1 MKDNKMTRMTI
12 KKQLER
18 TIDIIGNYANKY
30 RKFFIVS
37 LIAIAIVE
45 VFFMIYWK
53 VSNEIDMSERI
64 AMWYMVS
71 YVFMFVVSIMMVGV
85 LLLSKKY
92 TMTNMELATA
102 IHLYCFLVMIWATLV
117 SVLDLSRG
125 SNPVIN
131 LTMILVIGGIF
142 VISPMAYGIMIVDS
156 WAIIIGLHF
165 KYNFAFF
172 NTVGSASSI
181 AIYLLMAILMSWRL
195 YQVYIREH
203 IQKKDL
209 EYLTYFD
216 QLTGLGNE
224 RSYFMECDQ
233 IAEKIKN
240 KEGVN
245 FGVVVVDVN
254 NLKNTNDQYGHR
266 YGSHLI
272 KEGGKKLPDIFKTSK
287 VYHVGGDEF
296 VVIVYGDDLTDIHEK
311 IKEFDDSL
319 KYKKIVFEDNEI
331 VLSLARGYSVYE
343 KGKDYKSVFQEADN
357 QMYENKDKVKEE
369 YNLTKR

>member
-1 MKDNKMTRMTI
+1 MKDI
-12 KKQLER
+12 KKNRLPIRKQIER
-18 TIDIIGNYANKY
+18 NIEIVGDYVNRYKM
-30 RKFFIVS
+30 FFIVS
-37 LIAIAIVE
+37 LAVIALVE
-45 VFFMIYWK
+45 VFLMIYWK
-53 VSNEIDMSERI
+53 AADEIDMAERT

-71 YVFMFVVSIMMVGV
+71 YVFMFVVSIMMIGV

-102 IHLYCFLVMIWATLV
+102 IHIYCFLVMIWATLV

-125 SNPVIN
+125 ANPIIN
-131 LTMILVIGGIF
+131 LTMILVVGGIF
-142 VISPMAYGIMIVDS
+142 VISPMAYGIMIFES
-156 WAIIIGLHF
+156 WAIIIGLHL
-165 KYNFAFF
+165 KYDFAFF

-181 AIYLLMAILMSWRL
+181 ALYLVMAILMSWRL
-195 YQVYIREH
+195 YQVYIKES

-233 IAEKIKN
+233 IAEKISN
-240 KEGVN
+240 KEGIN
-245 FGVVVVDVN
+245 FGVVVIDVN
-254 NLKNTNDQYGHR
+254 NLKTTNDQFGHR
-266 YGSHLI
+266 FGSHLI

-319 KYKKIVFEDNEI
+319 KYKKITFEDNEI

-369 YNLTKR
+369 YHLTKR

>member
-1 MKDNKMTRMTI
+1 MKDKKNKMPIR
-12 KKQLER
+12 KQIER
-18 TIDIIGNYANKY
+18 NIEIVGDYVKRY
-30 RKFFIVS
+30 KKFFIVS
-37 LIAIAIVE
+37 LIVIAIVE

-53 VSNEIDMSERI
+53 VGNDIDMAERT

-71 YVFMFVVSIMMVGV
+71 YVFMFVVSIIMIGV

-92 TMTNMELATA
+92 IMTNIELSTTV
-102 IHLYCFLVMIWATLV
+102 HLYCFLIMIWATLV

-125 SNPVIN
+125 ANPIIN
-131 LTMILVIGGIF
+131 LTMILVVGGIF
-142 VISPMAYGIMIVDS
+142 VISPMVYGTLILES

-172 NTVGSASSI
+172 NTLGSASSI

-195 YQVYIREH
+195 YQIYIKESV
-203 IQKKDL
+203 QKKDL

-240 KEGVN
+240 KEGIN

-319 KYKKIVFEDNEI
+319 KYKKITFENNEI
-331 VLSLARGYSVYE
+331 ILSLARGYSVYE
-343 KGKDYKSVFQEADN
+343 KGKDYKSVFQEADS

>member
-1 MKDNKMTRMTI
+1 MKQNKRDKLSI
-12 KKQLER
+12 RKQLER
-18 TIDIIGNYANKY
+18 NIDIVGDYVNRYK
-30 RKFFIVS
+30 KFFIVA
-37 LIAIAIVE
+37 LAVIALVE
-45 VFFMIYWK
+45 VFLMIYWK
-53 VSNEIDMSERI
+53 VSNEIDMSERT
-64 AMWYMVS
+64 AMWYMIS
-71 YVFMFVVSIMMVGV
+71 YIFMFVVSIIMIVV

-92 TMTNMELATA
+92 TMTNIELSTTV
-102 IHLYCFLVMIWATLV
+102 HLYCFLIMIWATLV
-117 SVLDLSRG
+117 SVLDLTRG
-125 SNPVIN
+125 ANPIIN
-131 LTMILVIGGIF
+131 LTMILVVGGIF
-142 VISPMAYGIMIVDS
+142 VISPMVYGTLILES

-165 KYNFAFF
+165 KYDFAFF
-172 NTVGSASSI
+172 HTVGSASSI
-181 AIYLLMAILMSWRL
+181 ALYLVMAILMSWRL
-195 YQVYIREH
+195 YQVYIKES

-224 RSYFMECDQ
+224 RSYFMECDK
-233 IAEKIKN
+233 IAEKISSE
-240 KEGVN
+240 EGVN

-254 NLKNTNDQYGHR
+254 NLKTTNDQYGHR

-296 VVIVYGDDLTDIHEK
+296 VVIVYGDDLAEIHEK

-319 KYKKIVFEDNEI
+319 KYKKITFENNEI
-331 VLSLARGYSVYE
+331 ILSLARGYSVYE
-343 KGKDYKSVFQEADN
+343 KGKDYKSVFQEADS